1 MNAYEQIAIGDIHVF
16 GSHTFTAD
24 EMKRFAAKYDP
35 QYFHLDEVAARDS
48 YLGGLCASG
57 WHTASVMMGL
67 LVRYFDARE
76 AKARADGE
84 PVLVSGP
91 SPGFDDLRWPNPVFP
106 GDVVTFTARIVG
118 KRISKSRPGWGL
130 LSMTTTGV
138 KQTEEIVF
146 VVTTHVF
153 VETGEPVAREGQS
166 IPGQAES

>member
-1 MNAYEQIAIGDIHVF
+1 MNAYDQIAIGDIHVF

-24 EMKRFAAKYDP
+24 DIKRFATKYDP
-35 QYFHLDEVAARDS
+35 QFFHIDEVAAKRS
-48 YLGGLCASG
+48 YIGGLCASG
-57 WHTASVMMGL
+57 WHTASAMMGL

-76 AKARADGE
+76 AEARAAGQ

-91 SPGFDDLRWPNPVFP
+91 SPGFDDLRWPNPVFA

-138 KQTEEIVF
+138 KQTGETVF
-146 VVTTHVF
+146 VVTTHAF
-153 VETGEPVAREGQS
+153 VETGEPVIREETS
-166 IPGQAES
+166 KP

>member
-1 MNAYEQIAIGDIHVF
+1 MNAYDRIAIGDIHVF
-16 GSHTFTAD
+16 GSHAFTAED
-24 EMKRFAAKYDP
+24 IKRFALKYDP
-35 QYFHLDEVAARDS
+35 QHFHIDEVAAKKS

-76 AKARADGE
+76 AEARAAGE

-91 SPGFDDLRWPNPVFP
+91 SPGFDDLRWPNPVFA

-118 KRISKSRPGWGL
+118 KRKSKSRPGWGL

-138 KQTEEIVF
+138 KQTGETVF
-146 VVTTHVF
+146 VVTTHAF
-153 VETGEPVAREGQS
+153 VETGEAPRREG
-166 IPGQAES
+166 PPQAGAP